1 MSGRTQLGLADE
13 SRGGFSV
20 DLMMGVEAAATELG
34 WRHARVGTAA
44 EESAA
49 DVVLAIGDVR
59 LFPDLLRRLKRA
71 RRVLWHGETLPRPTS
86 ESGAAIHRAL
96 PTGRL
101 LDWTFAAVPRADR
114 LPRLLRLREQAAI
127 VREPLANLRLLEKY
141 ADRFDRIVIDSAD
154 RAEGAIRAGLPVDVV
169 PYGYHEA
176 YAGALVA
183 GGERPVQALVLAHL
197 VGRHGRRQRW
207 MTLVERQLGE
217 RGIALEPYPTGT
229 YGVKRTERLRQT
241 RVVVDIHRMPGNFP
255 GFRFIVASA
264 AGSALVTEPLT
275 RPEPLVPGVHYLEA
289 PADRMADAVAGL
301 LADEPARQRLVEA
314 SQALLADQLHMRT
327 VLPRALGTLRP

>member
-1 MSGRTQLGLADE
+1 M
-13 SRGGFSV
+13 
-20 DLMMGVEAAATELG
+20 
-34 WRHARVGTAA
+34 
-44 EESAA
+44 
-49 DVVLAIGDVR
+49 AIGDVR
-59 LFPDLLRRLKRA
+59 LFPDLLSRPKSS

-86 ESGAAIHRAL
+86 ESGAAIHRLL

-127 VREPLANLRLLEKY
+127 VREPLANLRLLEKF

-154 RAEGAIRAGLPVDVV
+154 RAEGAIRAGLSVDVV
-169 PYGYHEA
+169 QYGYHEA
-176 YAGALVA
+176 YAGALVS
-183 GGERPVQALVLAHL
+183 GGERPIQALVLGHL
-197 VGRHGRRQRW
+197 VGRYGRRQRL
-207 MTLVERQLGE
+207 MTLVDRQLRE
-217 RGIALEPYPTGT
+217 RGITLEPFPSGT
-229 YGVKRTERLRQT
+229 YGAKRNERLRQT

-289 PADRMADAVAGL
+289 PADRLADAVADL

-314 SQALLADQLHMRT
+314 SQALLADKLHMRT
-327 VLPRALGTLRP
+327 VLPRALGNLSP